1 MLKYQPR
8 FFLFWNSTILKK
20 QLGSNGCIPPIF
32 FSYVVK
38 PKLGTR
44 LEAPSPVKSG
54 SSMELFQRTDPRLLG
69 LCGDTPS

>member
-8 FFLFWNSTILKK
+8 VFFEFNYIKETTWIKWVYT
-20 QLGSNGCIPPIF
+20 SNF
-32 FSYVVK
+32 FSCAVK

-44 LEAPSPVKSG
+44 LEALPPVKSG